1 MDAHSCFREMVADLQ
16 SQLNPDDI
24 SVHLYS
30 AALLT
35 RTEYDEVN
43 NHMLSN
49 NERITILL
57 CAVET
62 AILIDTENLS
72 TFLNVLDITPRYR
85 PIARR
90 ARGEWFSILNEYT
103 CI

>member
-1 MDAHSCFREMVADLQ
+1 MDAHSCFREMLADLQ

-24 SVHLYS
+24 SAHLYS

-35 RTEYDEVN
+35 ATEHDEVN
-43 NHMLSN
+43 NRMLPN
-49 NERITILL
+49 HARITKLL
-57 CAVET
+57 SAVET
-62 AILIDTENLS
+62 AIRIDAKNFS